1 VLDEPFTTLD
11 VTGVALLEKLIQD
24 YSSQGGAV
32 LVTTHHPLSVNDLT
46 QLTLGRRPEAAGEL
60 GMSKVQSTLTK
71 AFASTLRRDLL
82 IAYKKKSDLFNPF
95 MFFLI
100 VATLFP
106 IGISPEPEKL
116 SEISAGVLWISA
128 LLAALL
134 AMDNLF
140 RADYEDGSLEQLM
153 LSPHPLYFLVLAKNI
168 AHWLVSGLPV
178 VLVSPL
184 IAYMLSLPEGA
195 YITLFLTL
203 LLGTP
208 VLSLLGSIGVALTVG
223 LGSRGLILAV
233 ITLPMSVPVLIAGT
247 LAVTQTL
254 NGAELSGFLAIM
266 GAMLV
271 AALTLAPLAS
281 AAALRISVN

>member
-1 VLDEPFTTLD
+1 MSAARSTL
-11 VTGVALLEKLIQD
+11 A
-24 YSSQGGAV
+24 GAV
-32 LVTTHHPLSVNDLT
+32 V
-46 QLTLGRRPEAAGEL
+46 A
-60 GMSKVQSTLTK
+60 
-71 AFASTLRRDLL
+71 TLRRDLL
-82 IAYKKKSDLFNPF
+82 IAYKRKNDLFNPF
-95 MFFLI
+95 MFFVL

-106 IGISPEPEKL
+106 IGISPEPEAL
-116 SEISAGVLWISA
+116 GEISAGVLWISA
-128 LLAALL
+128 LLASLL

-140 RADYEDGSLEQLM
+140 RADFEDGSLELLM

-168 AHWLVSGLPV
+168 AHWLVSGLPI

-184 IAYMLSLPEGA
+184 IAYMLNFPEGA
-195 YITLFLTL
+195 YSTLVLTL
-203 LLGTP
+203 LFGTP

-247 LAVTQTL
+247 LTVSQTL
-254 NGAELSGFLAIM
+254 EGASLSGYLAIM

>member
-1 VLDEPFTTLD
+1 MV
-11 VTGVALLEKLIQD
+11 
-24 YSSQGGAV
+24 
-32 LVTTHHPLSVNDLT
+32 
-46 QLTLGRRPEAAGEL
+46 
-60 GMSKVQSTLTK
+60 
-71 AFASTLRRDLL
+71 
-82 IAYKKKSDLFNPF
+82 NPF

-106 IGISPEPEKL
+106 IGISPDPDRL
-116 SEISAGVLWISA
+116 GEIAAGVLWISA
-128 LLAALL
+128 LLAAMLS
-134 AMDNLF
+134 MDSLY
-140 RADYEDGSLEQLM
+140 RADYEDGSLEQLL
-153 LSPHPLYFLVLAKNI
+153 LSPHPLYFMVLAKNI

-184 IAYMLSLPEGA
+184 IAYMLNLPEA
-195 YITLFLTL
+195 SYFAVFITL

-247 LAVTQTL
+247 MAVQQTQ
-254 NGAELSGFLAIM
+254 NGASLAGYLALM
-266 GAMLV
+266 GAMLLV
-271 AALTLAPLAS
+271 SLTLAPLAS

>member
-1 VLDEPFTTLD
+1 MTAARSTL
-11 VTGVALLEKLIQD
+11 A
-24 YSSQGGAV
+24 GAV
-32 LVTTHHPLSVNDLT
+32 V
-46 QLTLGRRPEAAGEL
+46 A
-60 GMSKVQSTLTK
+60 
-71 AFASTLRRDLL
+71 TLRRDLL
-82 IAYKKKSDLFNPF
+82 IAYKRKNDLFNPF
-95 MFFLI
+95 MFFVL

-106 IGISPEPEKL
+106 IGISPEPEAL
-116 SEISAGVLWISA
+116 GGISAGVLWISA
-128 LLAALL
+128 LLASLL

-140 RADYEDGSLEQLM
+140 RSDFEDGSLELLM

-168 AHWLVSGLPV
+168 AHWLVSGLPI

-184 IAYMLSLPEGA
+184 IAYMLNFPEGA
-195 YITLFLTL
+195 YSTLVLTL

-247 LAVTQTL
+247 LTVSQTL
-254 NGAELSGFLAIM
+254 EGASLSGYLAIM

>member
-1 VLDEPFTTLD
+1 MNKARSTL
-11 VTGVALLEKLIQD
+11 AE
-24 YSSQGGAV
+24 AV
-32 LVTTHHPLSVNDLT
+32 L
-46 QLTLGRRPEAAGEL
+46 A
-60 GMSKVQSTLTK
+60 
-71 AFASTLRRDLL
+71 TLRRDLL
-82 IAYKKKSDLFNPF
+82 IAYKRKNDLFNPF
-95 MFFLI
+95 MFFVL

-106 IGISPEPEKL
+106 IGISPEPEVL
-116 SEISAGVLWISA
+116 GEISAGVLWISA
-128 LLAALL
+128 LLASLL

-140 RADYEDGSLEQLM
+140 RADFEDGSLELLM
-153 LSPHPLYFLVLAKNI
+153 LSPHPLYFLVLAKNV

-184 IAYMLSLPEGA
+184 IAYMLNFPEGA
-195 YITLFLTL
+195 YSPLVLTL

-247 LAVTQTL
+247 LTVSQTL
-254 NGAELSGFLAIM
+254 EGASLSGYLAIM

-271 AALTLAPLAS
+271 AAFTLAPLAS

>member
-1 VLDEPFTTLD
+1 MSAARSTL
-11 VTGVALLEKLIQD
+11 A
-24 YSSQGGAV
+24 GAV
-32 LVTTHHPLSVNDLT
+32 V
-46 QLTLGRRPEAAGEL
+46 A
-60 GMSKVQSTLTK
+60 
-71 AFASTLRRDLL
+71 TLRRDLL
-82 IAYKKKSDLFNPF
+82 IAYKRKNDLFNPF
-95 MFFLI
+95 MFFVL

-106 IGISPEPEKL
+106 IGISPEPEAL
-116 SEISAGVLWISA
+116 GEISAGVLWISA
-128 LLAALL
+128 LLASLL

-140 RADYEDGSLEQLM
+140 RADFEDGSLELLM

-168 AHWLVSGLPV
+168 AHWLVSGLPI

-184 IAYMLSLPEGA
+184 IAYMLNFPEGA
-195 YITLFLTL
+195 YSTLALTL

-247 LAVTQTL
+247 LTVSQTL
-254 NGAELSGFLAIM
+254 EGASLSGYLAIM

-281 AAALRISVN
+281 AVALRISVN

>member
-1 VLDEPFTTLD
+1 MSAARSTL
-11 VTGVALLEKLIQD
+11 A
-24 YSSQGGAV
+24 GAV
-32 LVTTHHPLSVNDLT
+32 V
-46 QLTLGRRPEAAGEL
+46 A
-60 GMSKVQSTLTK
+60 
-71 AFASTLRRDLL
+71 TLRRDLL
-82 IAYKKKSDLFNPF
+82 IGYKRKNDLFNPF
-95 MFFLI
+95 MFFVL

-106 IGISPEPEKL
+106 IGISPEPEAL
-116 SEISAGVLWISA
+116 GEISAGVLWISA
-128 LLAALL
+128 LLASLL

-140 RADYEDGSLEQLM
+140 RADFEDGSLELLM

-184 IAYMLSLPEGA
+184 IAYMLNFPEGA
-195 YITLFLTL
+195 YLTLVLTL

-247 LAVTQTL
+247 LTVSRTL
-254 NGAELSGFLAIM
+254 EGAPLSGYLAIM

>member
-1 VLDEPFTTLD
+1 MSAARSTL
-11 VTGVALLEKLIQD
+11 A
-24 YSSQGGAV
+24 GAV
-32 LVTTHHPLSVNDLT
+32 I
-46 QLTLGRRPEAAGEL
+46 A
-60 GMSKVQSTLTK
+60 
-71 AFASTLRRDLL
+71 TLRRDLL
-82 IAYKKKSDLFNPF
+82 IAYKRKNDLFNPF
-95 MFFLI
+95 MFFVL

-106 IGISPEPEKL
+106 IGISPEPEAL
-116 SEISAGVLWISA
+116 GEISAGVLWISA
-128 LLAALL
+128 LLASLL

-140 RADYEDGSLEQLM
+140 RADFEDGSLELLM

-168 AHWLVSGLPV
+168 AHWLVSGLPI

-184 IAYMLSLPEGA
+184 IAYMLNFPEGA
-195 YITLFLTL
+195 YSTLVLTL

-247 LAVTQTL
+247 LTVSQTL
-254 NGAELSGFLAIM
+254 EGASLSGYLAIM

>member
-1 VLDEPFTTLD
+1 MNKARSTL
-11 VTGVALLEKLIQD
+11 AE
-24 YSSQGGAV
+24 AV
-32 LVTTHHPLSVNDLT
+32 L
-46 QLTLGRRPEAAGEL
+46 A
-60 GMSKVQSTLTK
+60 
-71 AFASTLRRDLL
+71 TLRRDLL
-82 IAYKKKSDLFNPF
+82 IAYKRKNDLFNPF
-95 MFFLI
+95 MFFVL

-106 IGISPEPEKL
+106 IGISPEPEVL
-116 SEISAGVLWISA
+116 GEISAGVLWISA
-128 LLAALL
+128 LLASLL

-140 RADYEDGSLEQLM
+140 RADFEDGSLELLM
-153 LSPHPLYFLVLAKNI
+153 LSPHPLYFLVLAKNV

-184 IAYMLSLPEGA
+184 IAYMLNFPEGA
-195 YITLFLTL
+195 YSTLVMTL

-247 LAVTQTL
+247 LTVSQTL
-254 NGAELSGFLAIM
+254 EGASLSGYLAIM

-271 AALTLAPLAS
+271 AAFTLAPLAS

>member
-1 VLDEPFTTLD
+1 VSAARSTL
-11 VTGVALLEKLIQD
+11 A
-24 YSSQGGAV
+24 GAV
-32 LVTTHHPLSVNDLT
+32 V
-46 QLTLGRRPEAAGEL
+46 A
-60 GMSKVQSTLTK
+60 
-71 AFASTLRRDLL
+71 TLRRDLL
-82 IAYKKKSDLFNPF
+82 IAYKRKNDLFNPF
-95 MFFLI
+95 MFFVL

-106 IGISPEPEKL
+106 IGISPEPEAL
-116 SEISAGVLWISA
+116 GEISAGVLWISA
-128 LLAALL
+128 LLASLL

-140 RADYEDGSLEQLM
+140 RADFEDGSLELLM

-168 AHWLVSGLPV
+168 AHWLVSGLPI

-184 IAYMLSLPEGA
+184 IAYMLNFPEGA
-195 YITLFLTL
+195 YSTLVLTL

-247 LAVTQTL
+247 LTVSQTL
-254 NGAELSGFLAIM
+254 EGASLSGYLAIM

>member
-1 VLDEPFTTLD
+1 MNKARSTL
-11 VTGVALLEKLIQD
+11 AE
-24 YSSQGGAV
+24 AV
-32 LVTTHHPLSVNDLT
+32 L
-46 QLTLGRRPEAAGEL
+46 A
-60 GMSKVQSTLTK
+60 
-71 AFASTLRRDLL
+71 TLRRDLL
-82 IAYKKKSDLFNPF
+82 IAYKRKNDLFNPF
-95 MFFLI
+95 MFFVL

-106 IGISPEPEKL
+106 IGISPEPEVL
-116 SEISAGVLWISA
+116 GEISAGVLWISA
-128 LLAALL
+128 LLASLL

-140 RADYEDGSLEQLM
+140 RADFEDGSLELLM
-153 LSPHPLYFLVLAKNI
+153 LSPHPLYFLVLAKNV

-184 IAYMLSLPEGA
+184 IAYMLNFPGGA
-195 YITLFLTL
+195 YMTLVLTL

-247 LAVTQTL
+247 LTVSQTL
-254 NGAELSGFLAIM
+254 EGASLSGYLAIM

-271 AALTLAPLAS
+271 AAFTLAPLAS

>member
-1 VLDEPFTTLD
+1 MNKARSTL
-11 VTGVALLEKLIQD
+11 A
-24 YSSQGGAV
+24 GAV
-32 LVTTHHPLSVNDLT
+32 L
-46 QLTLGRRPEAAGEL
+46 A
-60 GMSKVQSTLTK
+60 
-71 AFASTLRRDLL
+71 TLRRDLL
-82 IAYKKKSDLFNPF
+82 IAYKRKNDLFNPF
-95 MFFLI
+95 MFFVL

-106 IGISPEPEKL
+106 IGISPEPEVL
-116 SEISAGVLWISA
+116 GEISAGVLWIAA
-128 LLAALL
+128 LLASLL

-140 RADYEDGSLEQLM
+140 RADFEDGSLELLM
-153 LSPHPLYFLVLAKNI
+153 LSPHPLYFLVLAKNV

-184 IAYMLSLPEGA
+184 IAYMLNFPEGA
-195 YITLFLTL
+195 YSTLVLTL

-247 LAVTQTL
+247 LTVSQTL
-254 NGAELSGFLAIM
+254 EGASLSGYLAIM

>member
-1 VLDEPFTTLD
+1 M
-11 VTGVALLEKLIQD
+11 
-24 YSSQGGAV
+24 S
-32 LVTTHHPLSVNDLT
+32 
-46 QLTLGRRPEAAGEL
+46 AAR
-60 GMSKVQSTLTK
+60 STL
-71 AFASTLRRDLL
+71 AGSVLATLRRDLL
-82 IAYKKKSDLFNPF
+82 IAYKRKNDLFNPF
-95 MFFLI
+95 MFFVL

-106 IGISPEPEKL
+106 IGISPEPEAL
-116 SEISAGVLWISA
+116 GEISAGVLWISA
-128 LLAALL
+128 LLASLL

-140 RADYEDGSLEQLM
+140 RADFEDGSLKLLM
-153 LSPHPLYFLVLAKNI
+153 LSPHPLYFLVLAKNV

-184 IAYMLSLPEGA
+184 IAYMLNFPEGA
-195 YITLFLTL
+195 YSTLVLTL

-247 LAVTQTL
+247 LTVSQTL
-254 NGAELSGFLAIM
+254 EGASLSGYLAIM

-271 AALTLAPLAS
+271 AAFTLAPLAS

>member
-1 VLDEPFTTLD
+1 MNKARSTL
-11 VTGVALLEKLIQD
+11 A
-24 YSSQGGAV
+24 GAV
-32 LVTTHHPLSVNDLT
+32 L
-46 QLTLGRRPEAAGEL
+46 A
-60 GMSKVQSTLTK
+60 
-71 AFASTLRRDLL
+71 TLRRDLL
-82 IAYKKKSDLFNPF
+82 IAYKRKNDLFNPF
-95 MFFLI
+95 MFFVL

-106 IGISPEPEKL
+106 IGISPEPEVL
-116 SEISAGVLWISA
+116 GEISAGVLWISA
-128 LLAALL
+128 LLASLL

-140 RADYEDGSLEQLM
+140 RADFEDGSLELLM
-153 LSPHPLYFLVLAKNI
+153 LSPHPLYFLVLAKNV

-184 IAYMLSLPEGA
+184 IAYTLNFPEGA
-195 YITLFLTL
+195 YLTLVLTL

-247 LAVTQTL
+247 LTVSQTL
-254 NGAELSGFLAIM
+254 EGASLSGYLAIM

-271 AALTLAPLAS
+271 AAFTLAPLAS

>member
-1 VLDEPFTTLD
+1 MNK
-11 VTGVALLEKLIQD
+11 A
-24 YSSQGGAV
+24 
-32 LVTTHHPLSVNDLT
+32 
-46 QLTLGRRPEAAGEL
+46 R
-60 GMSKVQSTLTK
+60 STL
-71 AFASTLRRDLL
+71 AGAILATLRRDLL
-82 IAYKKKSDLFNPF
+82 IAVKRKNDLFNPF
-95 MFFLI
+95 MFFVL

-106 IGISPEPEKL
+106 IGISPEPEVL
-116 SEISAGVLWISA
+116 GEISAGVLWISA
-128 LLAALL
+128 LLASLL

-140 RADYEDGSLEQLM
+140 RADFEDGSLELLM
-153 LSPHPLYFLVLAKNI
+153 LSPHPLYFLVLAKNV

-184 IAYMLSLPEGA
+184 IAYMLNFPEGA
-195 YITLFLTL
+195 YLTLVLTL

-247 LAVTQTL
+247 LTVSQTL
-254 NGAELSGFLAIM
+254 EGASLSGYLAIM

-271 AALTLAPLAS
+271 AAFTLAPLAS